1 MDGQAES
8 NRLGLFYLVH
18 TRSLLIGTHALALP
32 QSLGIP
38 GWLLPP
44 ALSTDVSPCSG
55 CKGDVKVQASLLRF
69 GSI

>member
-1 MDGQAES
+1 MARS
-8 NRLGLFYLVH
+8 LHHLGLFHLVH
-18 TRSLLIGTHALALP
+18 TRSSPIGAHALALP

-55 CKGDVKVQASLLRF
+55 CKEDVKVQASLLRF